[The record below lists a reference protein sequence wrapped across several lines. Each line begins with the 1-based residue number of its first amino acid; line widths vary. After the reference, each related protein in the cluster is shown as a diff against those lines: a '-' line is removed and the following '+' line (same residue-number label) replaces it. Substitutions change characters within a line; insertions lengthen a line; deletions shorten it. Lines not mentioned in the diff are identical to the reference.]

1 MGHMDISPTTPSLWI
16 KIILGAVL
24 FTFTCFYAWEFWSQ
38 KAPSVP
44 HPHYLVF
51 SGSGEPITPIP
62 LAPPDLDQRKVVLG
76 RKLFNE
82 LKLSHD
88 NTIACASCHQLN
100 RGGVDS
106 RKYSLGIYGQLGS
119 INAPTVYNSG
129 YNFRQFWN
137 GRAATLEQQID
148 GPVNNPVEMGSSW
161 TEVISKL
168 KKDPSYSIK
177 FSSIYSDG
185 ITAENIENAIATFER
200 SLITPNSRF
209 DKFLRGDSKAI
220 TSKEFFGYQLFKS
233 YGCISCH
240 QGINIGGNLYEK
252 LGIMLPYF
260 KENGHLVVADM
271 GRYVITKNIE
281 DMHVFK
287 VPGLRNIA
295 LTGPYLH
302 DGSAPT
308 LEDVVKIMG
317 KYQLGLDLTNED
329 ISEIVA
335 FLRTLTGEY
344 DGKPL

>member
-1 MGHMDISPTTPSLWI
+1 MGYMDTSPATPSLWI

-24 FTFTCFYAWEFWSQ
+24 STCFYALEFWPG
-38 KAPSVP
+38 KAPSVPP

-51 SGSGEPITPIP
+51 TGSGEPITPLP
-62 LAPPDLDQRKVVLG
+62 LAPPDLDHKKVALG

-82 LKLSHD
+82 PKLSHD

-100 RGGVDS
+100 HGGVDS
-106 RKYSLGIYGQLGS
+106 RKYSLGIYGQSGN

-137 GRAATLEQQID
+137 GRAATLEQQVD

-161 TEVISKL
+161 SEVISKL
-168 KKDPSYSIK
+168 QKGPAYSIQ
-177 FSSIYSDG
+177 FSGSYPDG
-185 ITAENIENAIATFER
+185 ITVGNIENAIATFER

-209 DKFLRGDSKAI
+209 DKFLKGDSAAL
-220 TSKEFFGYQLFKS
+220 TSKEFSGYQLFKS

-252 LGIMLPYF
+252 LGIMRPYF
-260 KENGHLVVADM
+260 VENGHLTEADM
-271 GRYVITKNIE
+271 GRYAITRNLE
-281 DMHVFK
+281 DMNVFK
-287 VPGLRNIA
+287 VPSLRNVA
-295 LTGPYLH
+295 LTAPYLH

-308 LEDVVKIMG
+308 LEDAVKIMG
-317 KYQLGLDLTNED
+317 KYQLGLDLTTED

-335 FLRTLTGEY
+335 FLKTLTGEY
-344 DGKPL
+344 NGNPL